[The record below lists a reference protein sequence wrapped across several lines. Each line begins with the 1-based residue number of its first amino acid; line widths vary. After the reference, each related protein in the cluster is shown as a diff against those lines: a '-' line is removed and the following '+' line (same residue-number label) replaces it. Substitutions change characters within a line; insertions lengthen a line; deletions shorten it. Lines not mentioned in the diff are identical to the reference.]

1 MVEKVKNIKT
11 ADTNDL
17 VKKAYYNTKF
27 NDTEKKIT
35 DHDHSNMYITTQKFN
50 KLTVD
55 NFADRLKQ
63 AISGSKSD
71 VADFVKKT
79 NLI

>member
-1 MVEKVKNIKT
+1 MVKKVKNIKT

-27 NDTEKKIT
+27 NDIEKKIT
-35 DHDHSNMYITTQKFN
+35 DHDHSNMYITTQEFN
-50 KLTVD
+50 KLTTD